1 MAEEMVPIVDEDNN
15 IIEVVPRSVMRKN
28 RLPHRAS
35 YIVLQNSDNKFYVE
49 LRTKIKDYCPGMLDA
64 CVGGVFAEGE
74 DIVESGKRELK
85 EELGVTCDVEFLG
98 WKKLQSRPDT
108 FVYAGLFYAKYDGEI
123 IMQESEVDDVYL
135 KSFTEIVENDKD
147 YTPDSVLAIKEV
159 VKIKNL
165 IV

>member
-1 MAEEMVPIVDEDNN
+1 MQRFRSCDAE
-15 IIEVVPRSVMRKN
+15 
-28 RLPHRAS
+28 S
-35 YIVLQNSDNKFYVE
+35 YD
-49 LRTKIKDYCPGMLDA
+49 P
-64 CVGGVFAEGE
+64 
-74 DIVESGKRELK
+74 
-85 EELGVTCDVEFLG
+85 
-98 WKKLQSRPDT
+98 

-165 IV
+165 TV